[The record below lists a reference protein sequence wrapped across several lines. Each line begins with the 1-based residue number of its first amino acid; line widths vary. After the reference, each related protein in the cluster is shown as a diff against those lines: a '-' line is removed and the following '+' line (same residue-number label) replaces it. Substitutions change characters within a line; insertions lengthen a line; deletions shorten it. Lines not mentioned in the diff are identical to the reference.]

1 MAHPVTFRLD
11 RLVAQTTWL
20 DEVDSTNRFLVD
32 HPPQDGGHAV
42 LSWNQT
48 GGRGRLQREWVSAKN
63 KSLALSVE
71 LWRDRVPQPLT
82 DQWRGSLSV
91 VAGVC
96 LAEAIHPF
104 VDGEVSVKWPNDVL
118 IDGGK
123 VAGILG
129 EIPSDTRVI
138 LGVGVNV
145 WLDSDELPTT
155 RATSL
160 SLHGLSDQ
168 ASVGVIVESFL
179 TKLRETLTHTVWGL
193 QRDTLSWV
201 TKNLHTIG
209 QQVRVDFPDGTSREA
224 EATGIDPS
232 GRLQV
237 RFSDSD
243 TSETIDAADI
253 WHLRQASA

>member
-1 MAHPVTFRLD
+1 MPPQVTFPLD
-11 RLVAQTTWL
+11 RVVAKTTWL
-20 DEVDSTNRFLVD
+20 DEVDSTNRFLID
-32 HPPQDGGHAV
+32 QPPSDGGHAV
-42 LSWNQT
+42 VSWNQT
-48 GGRGRLQREWVSAKN
+48 GGRGRLQREWVSPKN

-96 LAEAIHPF
+96 LAEAIRPF

-129 EIPSDTRVI
+129 EIASDSRFVV
-138 LGVGVNV
+138 GVGVNV
-145 WLDSDELPTT
+145 WLDSDELPTS
-155 RATSL
+155 RASSL
-160 SLHGLSDQ
+160 SLHGLSNQ

-179 TKLRETLTHTVWGL
+179 TTLRETLTHTVHGL
-193 QRDTLSWV
+193 QGDTLSWV
-201 TKNLHTIG
+201 EHNVQTIG

-232 GRLQV
+232 GRLLV
-237 RFSDSD
+237 RFSGSD
-243 TSETIDAADI
+243 RTETIDAADI